1 MPADA
6 ERSAEGNPMSRLPSV
21 EDMARER
28 FGNAEG
34 LAIVQKTTLDLAK
47 HYAQRFELEAEDPE
61 VSLIT
66 TALAFSRHKEFTLLV
81 ELERDL
87 FTRVAT
93 SPDGK
98 SYGQVLFNVTKTGAY
113 REIHREVDRLHLR
126 ATQYIKELQEIAFV
140 QAREKRT
147 SPE

>member
-1 MPADA
+1 
-6 ERSAEGNPMSRLPSV
+6 MSRLPSV

-28 FGNAEG
+28 FGNTEG

-47 HYAQRFELEAEDPE
+47 HYAQRFDLEAEDPE

-66 TALAFSRHKEFTLLV
+66 AALAFGS
-81 ELERDL
+81 
-87 FTRVAT
+87 
-93 SPDGK
+93 
-98 SYGQVLFNVTKTGAY
+98 SYGEVLFNVTKTGAY

-126 ATQYIKELQEIAFV
+126 ATQYIKELQEIAFE